1 VRRKLLAG
9 VLLLV
14 LIAASLY
21 FATRKPKKRVVPE
34 EELPKLP
41 SVLEEGRELARL
53 VAEEGV
59 VLLKNDGVLPL
70 DPRSR
75 VAVFGT
81 GQHTTWWYHE
91 GGSAFVPLS
100 PGRVA
105 TLLEALLAYGVK
117 VDEEVSAAYVSES
130 LPKRTNEFPLTEEE
144 VRRLRVTTLR
154 WW

>member
-1 VRRKLLAG
+1 LAGAVVRRKLLAC

-21 FATRKPKKRVVPE
+21 FATKKPKKRVVPE
-34 EELPKLP
+34 EEPPKLP
-41 SVLEEGRELARL
+41 SVLEGGRELARL

-81 GQHTTWWYHE
+81 GQHTTW
-91 GGSAFVPLS
+91 
-100 PGRVA
+100 
-105 TLLEALLAYGVK
+105 
-117 VDEEVSAAYVSES
+117 
-130 LPKRTNEFPLTEEE
+130 
-144 VRRLRVTTLR
+144 
-154 WW
+154 